1 MDFIRSTE
9 QSGDNRHSLPES
21 VQFATRK
28 NKPGHVTPR
37 SNDVPPRKP
46 FSSFLCLFFVSRIFF
61 VPSLFFPHLNTPFKD
76 PRGKKLYFVYTR
88 HERYYKR
95 ENVFL
100 CGEFYG
106 VPFFCIIEHAEEIE
120 IENLKN
126 LYYKK
131 KKVTL
136 LEGTKKIHHFDEF
149 RAQVIFTVSNYG
161 EGMQLWKYMFV
172 ENKHA

>member
-1 MDFIRSTE
+1 M
-9 QSGDNRHSLPES
+9 
-21 VQFATRK
+21 
-28 NKPGHVTPR
+28 
-37 SNDVPPRKP
+37 
-46 FSSFLCLFFVSRIFF
+46 
-61 VPSLFFPHLNTPFKD
+61 
-76 PRGKKLYFVYTR
+76 
-88 HERYYKR
+88 
-95 ENVFL
+95 FL

>member
-1 MDFIRSTE
+1 MCFYE
-9 QSGDNRHSLPES
+9 
-21 VQFATRK
+21 
-28 NKPGHVTPR
+28 
-37 SNDVPPRKP
+37 
-46 FSSFLCLFFVSRIFF
+46 
-61 VPSLFFPHLNTPFKD
+61 
-76 PRGKKLYFVYTR
+76 
-88 HERYYKR
+88 
-95 ENVFL
+95 
-100 CGEFYG
+100 EFYG

-131 KKVTL
+131 KKSYFTRRN
-136 LEGTKKIHHFDEF
+136 EENSSF